1 MKIIERLYKIIPAT
15 FPRFHISIERWK
27 FNKEYEVW
35 VSNHGNI
42 LDKEKNPI
50 RVKTSNKRYMVCI
63 IQKKLVSVHRLVL
76 MTWQPREDANTL
88 TVDHINSNP
97 RDNRLVNLEWVSE
110 EENVA
115 RAKENQ
121 IVIPLTLE
129 ERKLQKQIQ
138 KETQRIIKREAEK
151 KVYNGY
157 SKEQIKD
164 LKLTELTNRFLEG
177 TVWLNHTGFILNKDN
192 YIEFATVK
200 NGIPAAMP
208 HNMIARR
215 FINAGYSS
223 QKYCGWHWKLCGDTE
238 INAEKV

>member
-1 MKIIERLYKIIPAT
+1 MKIIDRLYKIIPAT

-27 FNKEYEVW
+27 YNKEYEVW
-35 VSNHGNI
+35 VSNYGNI

-63 IQKKLVSVHRLVL
+63 IQKRLVAVHRLVL
-76 MTWQPREDANTL
+76 MTWQPREDTDTL

-110 EENVA
+110 EENKV
-115 RAKENQ
+115 RAKENH
-121 IVIPLTLE
+121 IEIPLTIE
-129 ERKLQKQIQ
+129 ERKLQKEAQ
-138 KETQRIIKREAEK
+138 KIIKHEVEK
-151 KVYNGY
+151 AYAGW

-164 LKLTELTNRFLEG
+164 FKLTELTNRFLAG
-177 TVWLNHTGFILNKDN
+177 TIWLNHTGFILNKDN

-215 FINAGYSS
+215 FVNAGYSS
-223 QKYCGWHWKLCGDTE
+223 QKYCGWHWKLCGNTE
-238 INAEKV
+238 INMEKV

>member
-1 MKIIERLYKIIPAT
+1 MKIIDRLYKIIPAT

-35 VSNHGNI
+35 VSNYGNI

-63 IQKKLVSVHRLVL
+63 IQKRLVAVHRLVL
-76 MTWQPREDANTL
+76 MTWRPREDADAL

-110 EENVA
+110 EENKV
-115 RAKENQ
+115 RAKENH
-121 IVIPLTLE
+121 IEIPLTIE
-129 ERKLQKQIQ
+129 ERKLQK
-138 KETQRIIKREAEK
+138 ETQKNIKREAEK
-151 KVYNGY
+151 KAYAGW

-164 LKLTELTNRFLEG
+164 FKLTELTNRFLAG
-177 TVWLNHTGFILNKDN
+177 AVWLNHTGFILNKDN
-192 YIEFATVK
+192 YIEFATIK

-223 QKYCGWHWKLCGDTE
+223 QKYCGWHWKLCGDIE
-238 INAEKV
+238 INMEKV

>member
-1 MKIIERLYKIIPAT
+1 MKIIDRLYKIIPAT

-35 VSNHGNI
+35 VSNYGNI

-63 IQKKLVSVHRLVL
+63 IQKRLVAVHRLVL
-76 MTWQPREDANTL
+76 MTWRPREDANTL

-110 EENVA
+110 EENKV
-115 RAKENQ
+115 RAKENH
-121 IVIPLTLE
+121 IEIPLTIE
-129 ERKLQKQIQ
+129 ERKLQKEAQ
-138 KETQRIIKREAEK
+138 KNIKHEVETKAYI
-151 KVYNGY
+151 GW
-157 SKEQIKD
+157 SKEQIRD
-164 LKLTELTNRFLEG
+164 FKLTELTNRFLAG
-177 TVWLNHTGFILNKDN
+177 AVWLNHTGFILNKDN

-238 INAEKV
+238 INTEKV

>member
-63 IQKKLVSVHRLVL
+63 IQKKLVAVHRLVL
-76 MTWQPREDANTL
+76 MTWRPRKDADAL

-110 EENVA
+110 EENKT
-115 RAKENQ
+115 RAKENH
-121 IVIPLTLE
+121 INLFLTME
-129 ERKLQKQIQ
+129 EKSEILQK
-138 KETQRIIKREAEK
+138 KNSGMT
-151 KVYNGY
+151 
-157 SKEQIKD
+157 KEQATDYI
-164 LKLTELTNRFLEG
+164 LTTLTARFFEG
-177 TVWLNHTGFILNKDN
+177 KVWLSHKGQIINKDN
-192 YIEFATVK
+192 FYDFAVNK
-200 NGIPAAMP
+200 NGLPVCMP
-208 HNMIARR
+208 KDLIARR
-215 FINAGYSS
+215 FINAGYRSG
-223 QKYCGWHWKLCGDTE
+223 KYCGWHWTLCG
-238 INAEKV
+238 EKDVEM

>member
-1 MKIIERLYKIIPAT
+1 MKIIDRLYKIIPAT

-35 VSNHGNI
+35 VSNYGNV

-63 IQKKLVSVHRLVL
+63 VQKRLVAVHRLVL
-76 MTWQPREDANTL
+76 MTWQPRKDADTL

-110 EENVA
+110 EENKV
-115 RAKENQ
+115 RAKENH
-121 IVIPLTLE
+121 IEIPLTIE
-129 ERKLQKQIQ
+129 ERKLQKEAQ
-138 KETQRIIKREAEK
+138 KIIKRETEK
-151 KVYNGY
+151 KAYAGW

-164 LKLTELTNRFLEG
+164 FKLTELTNRFLAG

-192 YIEFATVK
+192 YIEFATIK

-208 HNMIARR
+208 HHMIARR

-223 QKYCGWHWKLCGDTE
+223 QKYCGWHWKLCGDIE
-238 INAEKV
+238 INTEKV